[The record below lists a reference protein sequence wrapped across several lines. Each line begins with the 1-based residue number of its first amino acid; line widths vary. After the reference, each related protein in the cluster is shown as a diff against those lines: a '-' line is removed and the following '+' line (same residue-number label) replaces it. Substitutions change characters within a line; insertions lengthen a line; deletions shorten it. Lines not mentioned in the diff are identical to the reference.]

1 MNLGIEGRVAI
12 VAASSRGLG
21 RAIAVE
27 LAREGAEL
35 AICSRS
41 APDLETAAEEIRQ
54 ASGREALRQA
64 VDVSRAEEVERF
76 VEAVE
81 KRFGRIDI
89 CVTNAGGPPSKPF
102 AETSLDDWRAA
113 TDSLLLGTIHFAKAA
128 LPRMKAR
135 GWGRL
140 VTITS
145 VTVKQPLDN
154 MALSNSVRAAVAAL
168 ARTLANEFGPYGI
181 TVNNVCPGYTLTDR
195 LKELAETQARRA
207 GTTPQQIFDR
217 WSAEVPARR
226 LGKPEEFAA
235 MVAFLAS
242 ERAAYVNGVSVTV
255 DGGWV
260 RGLL

>member
-1 MNLGIEGRVAI
+1 MDLGIRDRVAV
-12 VAASSRGLG
+12 VAAASRGLG
-21 RAIAVE
+21 RATAIE
-27 LAREGAEL
+27 LAREGAEV
-35 AICSRS
+35 AICARS
-41 APDLETAAEEIRQ
+41 AKGLETAADEIKRQ
-54 ASGREALRQA
+54 TGRDAMGQA
-64 VDVSRAEEVERF
+64 VDVSRRAEVEGF
-76 VEAVE
+76 IEAVE

-113 TDSLLLGTIHFAKAA
+113 TDSLLLGTIHFAQAV
-128 LPRMKAR
+128 LPKMKER
-135 GWGRL
+135 GWGRF

-154 MALSNSVRAAVAAL
+154 MALSNSARAAVAAL
-168 ARTLANEFGPYGI
+168 ARTLANEFGPFGI

-195 LKELAETQARRA
+195 LKELAETQGRRA
-207 GTTPQQIFDR
+207 GLAPEQIYER

-226 LGKPEEFAA
+226 LGRPEEFAA

-242 ERAAYVNGVSVTV
+242 ERAAYVNGTSIAV

-260 RGLL
+260 RGLS